1 MEIAFYISGAVA
13 IYATVAAIT
22 RLNAVHA
29 LLYLI
34 VSLLALAVVFFTLG
48 APFVAALEVIIYAGA
63 IVVLFVFVVMMLN
76 LGDRAVEAERRW
88 LNPGIW
94 TGPTVLAGIL
104 TAEVF
109 WIAWSGGAGGAV
121 TRAAEPKLVGIALY
135 GPYVLGVEL
144 ASMLLLAG
152 LVGAY
157 HLGWREPPKAE
168 VSHDTDTVERR
179 AHARRSAVLSG
190 DRGTASAPEP
200 DLPTHVR

>member
-13 IYATVAAIT
+13 IYATAAAIT

-29 LLYLI
+29 LLYLT

-48 APFVAALEVIIYAGA
+48 APFVAALEIIIYAGA

-76 LGDRAVEAERRW
+76 LGQRAVEAERRW

-94 TGPTVLAGIL
+94 TGPTVLAGVL
-104 TAEVF
+104 TAEVV
-109 WIAWSGGAGGAV
+109 WIALRGGGGAAV
-121 TRAAEPKLVGIALY
+121 TRAVEPKLVGIALY
-135 GPYVLGVEL
+135 GPYALGVEL
-144 ASMLLLAG
+144 ASMMLLAG

-157 HLGWREPPKAE
+157 HLGWRQPARPE
-168 VSHDTDTVERR
+168 VTHDTDTVERR

-190 DRGTASAPEP
+190 DHGTAGAPEP